1 MVTASG
7 LPPSRI
13 SSGSSAATVSGRV
26 LRCSPRMRSTGVRL
40 GTRPTSRTVIQRPPP
55 SLLLVT
61 PPPHPYAAVVLAGGR
76 GARLGGRAKPQ
87 LIVGDR
93 TILEAV
99 LAAGADAGQPGGGRA
114 PPTV

>member
-7 LPPSRI
+7 LPPRRI

-40 GTRPTSRTVIQRPPP
+40 VTRPTSATVVAGRRPYG
-55 SLLLVT
+55 LHVT
-61 PPPHPYAAVVLAGGR
+61 PEPYAAVVLAGGR

-87 LIVGDR
+87 LVVGGR
-93 TILEAV
+93 TILDAV